1 MGQQKTLTGT
11 PTLYKKVGSAPI
23 FAANIEF
30 VAMIALLLEVGQS
43 KYIFLF
49 LYKPDESANRRAT
62 PPNYLLEFQRP
73 PLTFS
78 SKCIVE
84 PTKHRNRI

>member
-1 MGQQKTLTGT
+1 MN
-11 PTLYKKVGSAPI
+11 PYSVKKVGSGTI
-23 FAANIEF
+23 FVVNIEL
-30 VAMIALLLEVGQS
+30 VAMIVLLVDVGQS

-49 LYKPDESANRRAT
+49 SYKPDESGNRSAT

-84 PTKHRNRI
+84 PT